1 MKGGT
6 HYCNHPARADG
17 TAPRGILIRG
27 PLQMLPSKIKKP
39 KVPAATRV
47 SEETLPDPVEDEQ
60 ADRGGQVS
68 PLA

>member
-1 MKGGT
+1 
-6 HYCNHPARADG
+6 
-17 TAPRGILIRG
+17 
-27 PLQMLPSKIKKP
+27 MLPSKIKKP